1 MVRIGRSCSVVLL
14 VGALASC
21 AGTPG
26 VATDT
31 SQKAMPGPPVAAPV
45 TTPVAPE
52 VALKERVIRFWQ
64 ARLKDDIAR
73 LYDFLEPEVKERVS
87 LTAYVRSQGTIHFL
101 SYEILSIDIIG
112 EKAWVKVKYT
122 FKVRVA
128 QLSGFGPWSQES
140 REVWILQGD
149 VWYRP
154 FDQKEGKSPPP
165 GIS

>member
-14 VGALASC
+14 VGALAAC
-21 AGTPG
+21 ARTPG

-45 TTPVAPE
+45 TTPVAPD
-52 VALKERVIRFWQ
+52 VALKERVISFWQ
-64 ARLKDDIAR
+64 ARLKDDIVR
-73 LYDFLEPEVKERVS
+73 LYDVLEPEVRERVS
-87 LTAYVRSQGTIHFL
+87 LTAYARTQGTIHFL
-101 SYEILSIDIIG
+101 SYQIKSIDIIG
-112 EKAWVKVKYT
+112 EKAWVKVEYT

-128 QLSGFGPWSQES
+128 QLSGFGPWPQES
-140 REVWILQGD
+140 REVWILRDD

-165 GIS
+165 GVS